1 MQGGD
6 FFTEQRFSR
15 DIAPC
20 CQLACERHEVVDAI
34 EVTTSTQSQRLVK
47 CILEMTV
54 RRLNVPVLMRL
65 ANVYPM
71 ALETVV
77 IQQFLILSGEFSVA
91 GKVVHRGG

>member
-6 FFTEQRFSR
+6 FLTEQRFSR

-20 CQLACERHEVVDAI
+20 CQLTCERHEVVDAV
-34 EVTTSTQSQRLVK
+34 EVTTSTQSQRLIK
-47 CILEMTV
+47 CVLKMTM
-54 RRLNVPVLMRL
+54 RRLNVPVLMWL

-71 ALETVV
+71 AFETVV
-77 IQQFLILSGEFSVA
+77 IQQLLILGGEFSVA